1 MWLRKRK
8 KKRKDGEDEEDC
20 QHTTLLR
27 ARSLNH
33 CRVIV
38 TAEHFAH
45 TFRKQADKLQSL
57 ISAAKVQ
64 DIEPIWT
71 TLFAKALEGKD
82 VKDLLVNVGSGG
94 GAAPAAGGAAPAAG
108 GASDAPAAEEKK
120 EEGKSIFLTM
130 KNARGA
136 RADQNCFHREGGVRR
151 RHALRSLRLSV
162 SLRRRLASEFK
173 YLEDK
178 AGRVTWQA
186 GLRHDVHDDQDDG
199 MWWSGEETPSRV
211 SRFRSY
217 SLNACGACQAASL
230 FVKIMFSSM
239 SIRVKCSRASILVH
253 FHPSS
258 AEQWLGD
265 GKSELLRRTLFD
277 LHCPRG
283 LSDEGRNLQHLHS
296 SVISTH
302 PAARFKR
309 TRPSGDVSISSVRE
323 V

>member
-1 MWLRKRK
+1 M
-8 KKRKDGEDEEDC
+8 
-20 QHTTLLR
+20 
-27 ARSLNH
+27 NH

-151 RHALRSLRLSV
+151 RHGLRSLRLSV
-162 SLRRRLASEFK
+162 SRLVFDSTK
-173 YLEDK
+173 CLDK
-178 AGRVTWQA
+178 ARKVFWQA
-186 GLRHDVHDDQDDG
+186 GARHDIDDDKTDAVSWQG
-199 MWWSGEETPSRV
+199 EQTSSGI

-217 SLNACGACQAASL
+217 SLNACGSL
-230 FVKIMFSSM
+230 SSGFFDCHENIMSYVPCFHSFS
-239 SIRVKCSRASILVH
+239 
-253 FHPSS
+253 
-258 AEQWLGD
+258 
-265 GKSELLRRTLFD
+265 
-277 LHCPRG
+277 
-283 LSDEGRNLQHLHS
+283 
-296 SVISTH
+296 
-302 PAARFKR
+302 
-309 TRPSGDVSISSVRE
+309 
-323 V
+323 

>member
-1 MWLRKRK
+1 
-8 KKRKDGEDEEDC
+8 
-20 QHTTLLR
+20 
-27 ARSLNH
+27 
-33 CRVIV
+33 
-38 TAEHFAH
+38 
-45 TFRKQADKLQSL
+45 
-57 ISAAKVQ
+57 
-64 DIEPIWT
+64 
-71 TLFAKALEGKD
+71 
-82 VKDLLVNVGSGG
+82 
-94 GAAPAAGGAAPAAG
+94 
-108 GASDAPAAEEKK
+108 
-120 EEGKSIFLTM
+120 
-130 KNARGA
+130 
-136 RADQNCFHREGGVRR
+136 
-151 RHALRSLRLSV
+151 
-162 SLRRRLASEFK
+162 
-173 YLEDK
+173 
-178 AGRVTWQA
+178 
-186 GLRHDVHDDQDDG
+186 